1 MADPAV
7 VNCPKD
13 TWVVVATAVKSG
25 VIHKLNSEASRYL
38 QTYRDTGGA
47 APTDDADAAD
57 VFVNCTSATI
67 SNTVDIDVYI
77 KAVGKAGEV
86 RVDL

>member
-7 VNCPKD
+7 ITCTAD

-25 VIHKLNSEASRYL
+25 EIHRLSELPSKYL

-47 APTDDADAAD
+47 APTDDTDAAE
-57 VFVNCTSATI
+57 VFWGSTSATI
-67 SNTVDIDVYI
+67 SNTVDIDVYV
-77 KAVGKAGEV
+77 KAIGKAGKV
-86 RVDL
+86 RVDI